1 MNESKIVGRLLFP
14 TYQEPAGS
22 VGPGMRRLRQPS
34 VGLFVRRGS
43 GAVPHH
49 DNGCEERI
57 RNVSPSRSSVF
68 QSTLCR
74 DTDAAVAPS
83 ARSSNGDRSKR
94 VSQQTLVVSVGTV
107 NRDAQ
112 RNAAGVSQ
120 YRSFDPQLT
129 AIGGIFPAFFPRPAA
144 TWLSR
149 RPPTAIAKRCRV
161 SDRTSAAPASRIAAK
176 YPGVSTLGNSD
187 EPYWGCQIV
196 GGVPSTGSRCA
207 TDKEYHW
214 RRRRFARGRP
224 TFERRGYFGSKGSS
238 CCQRFSGIQANLPCQ
253 SQCMYTS
260 VQAKKRFDEKPFL
273 TSFYARK
280 QHPFTYFGIGPE
292 SVRSENATFSGEV
305 P

>member
-22 VGPGMRRLRQPS
+22 VGPGMRGFDNPASGFL
-34 VGLFVRRGS
+34 S
-43 GAVPHH
+43 GAAAALFLTTTTDV
-49 DNGCEERI
+49 
-57 RNVSPSRSSVF
+57 RNVSETFRRRGRAFSKVPFVET
-68 QSTLCR
+68 QMLPY
-74 DTDAAVAPS
+74 APS

-161 SDRTSAAPASRIAAK
+161 SDRTSAVPASRIAAK

-207 TDKEYHW
+207 RDKEYHW
-214 RRRRFARGRP
+214 RRRGISAGSPNFRASRI
-224 TFERRGYFGSKGSS
+224 FGSKGSS

-280 QHPFTYFGIGPE
+280 QHPFTYFGIGP
-292 SVRSENATFSGEV
+292 
-305 P
+305 